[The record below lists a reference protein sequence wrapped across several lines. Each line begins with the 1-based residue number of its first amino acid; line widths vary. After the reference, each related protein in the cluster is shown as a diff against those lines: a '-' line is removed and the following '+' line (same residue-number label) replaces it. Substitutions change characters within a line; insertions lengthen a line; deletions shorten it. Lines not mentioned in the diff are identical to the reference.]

1 MDFIKKVGIAILRWP
16 LKTLYMRGPKLFF
29 LWEGLSE
36 ESICFELTNVDST
49 FWVSSEETM
58 IACDDLI
65 RRKIDAFLITVYG
78 ILLCYAIYT
87 TLSLILYKYFFISY
101 MNAVLQ
107 DKIDYIEIKIKKSND
122 SDELKYKDI

>member
-1 MDFIKKVGIAILRWP
+1 MDFIKRVGIAILRWP

-58 IACDDLI
+58 IA
-65 RRKIDAFLITVYG
+65 
-78 ILLCYAIYT
+78 
-87 TLSLILYKYFFISY
+87 
-101 MNAVLQ
+101 
-107 DKIDYIEIKIKKSND
+107 
-122 SDELKYKDI
+122 